1 MSWMETL
8 GLGSKRR
15 SALRLLDAALAAG
28 KVNPAYV
35 DDGMR
40 YVIYRW
46 ATEEETALGAGSGY
60 MDRRMTEAAALMSFC
75 VIGAADT
82 ESEFGA
88 DVRADRERR
97 FEAALSAENDE
108 SFDARLVKLILAKGI
123 AAADITARVDLV

>member
-15 SALRLLDAALAAG
+15 SALRTLDAALSAG

-40 YVIYRW
+40 YAIYRW
-46 ATEEETALGAGSGY
+46 ATEEEAALGAGTSY
-60 MDRRMTEAAALMSFC
+60 MDQRMKEAAALMSFC
-75 VIGAADT
+75 VIGAQDT
-82 ESEFGA
+82 ETEFGA
-88 DVRADRERR
+88 EVRAERERR
-97 FEAALSAENDE
+97 FESALLEANDE
-108 SFDARLVKLILAKGI
+108 SFDARLVKLVLAKGI

>member
-1 MSWMETL
+1 MTWMESL

-15 SALRLLDAALAAG
+15 SALRTLDAALSAG

-40 YVIYRW
+40 YAIYRW
-46 ATEEETALGAGSGY
+46 ATEEEAVLGADSGY
-60 MDRRMTEAAALMSFC
+60 VDRRMKEAAALMSFC

-82 ESEFGA
+82 EAELGA
-88 DVRADRERR
+88 DARAERERR
-97 FEAALSAENDE
+97 FEAALLEANDE
-108 SFDARLVKLILAKGI
+108 SFDARLVKLVLAKGI